1 MHRTMWSKIFACTH
15 SLIWMLCSRLL
26 FEFFLY
32 TGARE
37 GEVMH
42 AEWADLLQDSQIFLI
57 REKKRWGFKP
67 KGRKERQ
74 VRIPDRL
81 ASELLVAQKASTSS
95 LIFPHPNGNPDGH
108 LLRRLKTVVK
118 RANLKATYGN

>member
-74 VRIPDRL
+74 VRIL
-81 ASELLVAQKASTSS
+81 TASPL
-95 LIFPHPNGNPDGH
+95 NCW
-108 LLRRLKTVVK
+108 
-118 RANLKATYGN
+118 